1 MDRHVSLFLRSA
13 LVWLVTGS
21 LLGATMAA
29 HPAWLAYRPV
39 HLHAMLL
46 GFVMMFIAG
55 VAYHVIPRFA
65 MAPLAAPRLAWAHLG
80 LANVGLLL
88 MLAGFIGRLHR
99 PDIWLP
105 VLAAGGIASLLGLWA
120 FAWNIWRTLDAAV
133 PVPAVVPRSRPLP
146 TAHG

>member
-1 MDRHVSLFLRSA
+1 MERHVALFLRAA
-13 LVWLVTGS
+13 LLWLVAGS
-21 LLGATMAA
+21 FVGATMAS
-29 HPAWLAYRPV
+29 HPAWLAWRPV

-65 MAPLAAPRLAWAHLG
+65 MAPLAFPRLASVHLV

-88 MLAGFIGRLHR
+88 MVAGFVGRLHR
-99 PDIWLP
+99 ADVWLP
-105 VLAAGGIASLLGLWA
+105 VLSAGGILSLLGLWA

-133 PVPAVVPRSRPLP
+133 PLPAAVPRARPLP
-146 TAHG
+146 TAQG